1 MHRMKISNTL
11 FTGLLDFSRTN
22 QFADSQFADKTIR
35 GHAHSWTRRFA
46 DKPIRGQD
54 DSRTGRFADNATH
67 THTRLFDIAGYQKG
81 RSTIVWI

>member
-46 DKPIRGQD
+46 DKTIRGQ
-54 DSRTGRFADNATH
+54 RNTH
-67 THTRLFDIAGYQKG
+67 THTFI
-81 RSTIVWI
+81 